1 MRSGKTLHDR
11 QVPPSGSYRTW
22 ATLAAFVAVALVGT
36 AARAEVSRRGGDALA
51 KPVSVSWTGKKL
63 TECLAD
69 LAKQTGIGFLLDPA
83 LPAETGEPTV
93 TYSGTDVLCAVA
105 LGQALRAG
113 GLRYTIR
120 GGSIY
125 ISTPKRLARKI
136 VYGQADAV
144 PEAQPMGKGEAL
156 EILSPADDDDDAPLG
171 DPRQIWNRP
180 WRKVEGPRVNPAT
193 GLTDFPAP
201 PIWID
206 SPNAGNAR
214 YKYSHKPSFLKPEYL
229 DEQDD
234 DAKSLN
240 QLIGQVIRIIKAHP
254 SWSPTQVVVALEPP
268 APPAEE

>member
-1 MRSGKTLHDR
+1 L
-11 QVPPSGSYRTW
+11 
-22 ATLAAFVAVALVGT
+22 ATFLAVALVGT
-36 AARAEVSRRGGDALA
+36 AARAEVSRRGGDPLA

-69 LAKQTGIGFLLDPA
+69 LAKQTGLGFMLDPA
-83 LPAETGEPTV
+83 LPAETSEAAV
-93 TYSGTDVLCAVA
+93 TYSGTDVACAVA

-120 GGSIY
+120 DESIY

-144 PEAQPMGKGEAL
+144 PEAQPMDKGEAL
-156 EILSPADDDDDAPLG
+156 EILSPADDDDDVNLG

-193 GLTDFPAP
+193 GLTDFPGP

-206 SPNAGNAR
+206 SPDAGNAR
-214 YKYSHKPSFLKPEYL
+214 FKYSNKPSVLKPEYL

-240 QLIGQVIRIIKAHP
+240 RLIGQIIGIIRANP
-254 SWSPTQVVVALEPP
+254 SWSTSQVVVALDPP

>member
-1 MRSGKTLHDR
+1 MRSGK
-11 QVPPSGSYRTW
+11 
-22 ATLAAFVAVALVGT
+22 ALAAVVAVALVGA
-36 AARAEVSRRGGDALA
+36 AARAEVSRSAGDALA

-69 LAKQTGIGFLLDPA
+69 LAKQTGSGFMLDPA
-83 LPAETGEPTV
+83 LPAETSEAAV
-93 TYSGTDVLCAVA
+93 TYSGADVPCAVA
-105 LGQALRAG
+105 LGHALRAG

-156 EILSPADDDDDAPLG
+156 EILSPADDDDDVNLG
-171 DPRQIWNRP
+171 DVRQIWNRP

-206 SPNAGNAR
+206 SPDAGNAR
-214 YKYSHKPSFLKPEYL
+214 FKYSREPSFLKPEYL
-229 DEQDD
+229 DELDD

-254 SWSPTQVVVALEPP
+254 SWGATQVVVALEPP